1 MNTGMTVILAKE
13 HHVILAKILC
23 HLIERGALAITAAHP
38 NVVIEIDQR
47 RKFLA
52 AGRWFLCF
60 GARTL
65 RQEHCRACQCDVTKS
80 FHRLKLLS
88 LYLFKW
94 HEHVRDIQ
102 TSAPVQFLLKERDF
116 FGQERSLYRC
126 LNAYACR
133 DCHKSSF

>member
-1 MNTGMTVILAKE
+1 MHFVHRPEQLHLSKVNTGMTVILAKE

-23 HLIERGALAITAAHP
+23 HLIERGALAVTAAHP

-47 RKFLA
+47 CKLLA

-80 FHRLKLLS
+80 FHRLKLLKPLLDRKS
-88 LYLFKW
+88 TRLNSS
-94 HEHVRDIQ
+94 HVAI
-102 TSAPVQFLLKERDF
+102 S
-116 FGQERSLYRC
+116 
-126 LNAYACR
+126 
-133 DCHKSSF
+133 

>member
-1 MNTGMTVILAKE
+1 MTVILAKE

-23 HLIERGALAITAAHP
+23 HLIERGALAVTAAHP

-65 RQEHCRACQCDVTKS
+65 RQEHCRACQRDVTKS
-80 FHRLKLLS
+80 FHRLKRLS

-94 HEHVRDIQ
+94 HEHGRDSQ
-102 TSAPVQFLLKERDF
+102 TSAPLPLLRKERHSV
-116 FGQERSLYRC
+116 G
-126 LNAYACR
+126 
-133 DCHKSSF
+133 